1 MAIVLKESWTGWVD
15 IIKGELSF
23 FIENATIDQG
33 EKLELIRLEMLL
45 LDEKL
50 PEAKTENERLEI
62 TKAMPANKQ
71 AQLLTLLQKLYRQ
84 TIKYQVKDWKGVQ
97 DSSGKDI
104 EISLS
109 NNEIEDKQFAKLIKC
124 ILSLNILAHT
134 YQCISK
140 ETMLTEADKKK

>member
-23 FIENATIDQG
+23 FVEDATILQG
-33 EKLELIRLEMLL
+33 EKLESIRLEMLL

-50 PEAKTENERLEI
+50 LEAKTEKKRLEI
-62 TKAMPANKQ
+62 TKTMSASKQ
-71 AQLLTLLQKLYRQ
+71 VQLLALLQKLYRQ

-97 DSSGKDI
+97 DTDGEDI
-104 EISLS
+104 KIKLS
-109 NNEIEDKQFAKLIKC
+109 NNEIEDKQFEKLIKC

-134 YQCISK
+134 YECISK
-140 ETMLTEADKKK
+140 QTQFTETDKKK